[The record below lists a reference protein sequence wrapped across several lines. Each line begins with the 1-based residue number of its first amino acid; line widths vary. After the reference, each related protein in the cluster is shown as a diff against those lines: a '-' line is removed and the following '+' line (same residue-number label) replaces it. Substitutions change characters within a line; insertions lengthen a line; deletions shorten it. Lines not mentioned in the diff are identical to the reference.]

1 MPAAG
6 RGADRAV
13 RILAV
18 DFGLARVGL
27 ALCDQGG
34 RLAFPLATLART
46 TRERLFADIL
56 DIVRREGVE
65 RIVVGLPLRL
75 DGGETESTR
84 RARNFAASLARRS
97 ALPVVLEDER
107 LSTVA
112 ALEDLREAGV
122 RGKMQRAAADAQA
135 AVRILD
141 AHLKSH
147 AAAAPDTLAGE
158 DDH

>member
-1 MPAAG
+1 M
-6 RGADRAV
+6 

-27 ALCDQGG
+27 ALCDPGG

-65 RIVVGLPLRL
+65 RIVVGLPLGL
-75 DGGETESTR
+75 DRGETESTR
-84 RARNFAASLARRS
+84 RARNFAASLARRC
-97 ALPVVLEDER
+97 AVPVVLEDER

-112 ALEDLREAGV
+112 ALEDLHEAGV
-122 RGKMQRAAADAQA
+122 RGKRKRAAADAQA

-141 AHLKSH
+141 THLKRH
-147 AAAAPDTLAGE
+147 ASAAPDTFAGE